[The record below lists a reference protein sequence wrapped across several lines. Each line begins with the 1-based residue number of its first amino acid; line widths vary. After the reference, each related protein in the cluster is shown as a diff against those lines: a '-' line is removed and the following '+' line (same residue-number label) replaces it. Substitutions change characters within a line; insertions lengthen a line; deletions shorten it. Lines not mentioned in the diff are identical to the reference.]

1 MSTCFWGAENVGY
14 TDLDRFVLPN
24 SVYPNVGGISYS
36 YDYTA
41 SGRYILIWVV
51 YTDLGAVYTALGGL
65 YRFQTGSYRP
75 DQYIPPIGGMYRSWR
90 YIPTLGQYVPP

>member
-1 MSTCFWGAENVGY
+1 MGY

-51 YTDLGAVYTALGGL
+51 YTDLGAVYTALGSL
-65 YRFQTGSYRP
+65 YRFQTGSYHP
-75 DQYIPPIGGMYRSWR
+75 DQVCTANWR
-90 YIPTLGQYVPP
+90 YILIMAVYTDFRPVCTAIIGIY